1 MQRLAGILCQAFAFY
16 AHTVATC
23 AAVLS
28 RMYPTIA
35 QRNSTAVLHRLL
47 MCQRC
52 HSICFRSEHQGHGAS
67 TRVGPLKARRI
78 QELPVTIP
86 ELATMGPSWAPD
98 GTEVLGSSSSSVFR
112 IDALTGQ
119 QLRGYRE
126 AGGKLTQ
133 GKQEDSQK
141 AASALGKHIMPVH
154 SSNMDH
160 TRVVAAWTCP
170 IRLTP
175 HMPASANAFNVCTC
189 RRELMTLS
197 CEY

>member
-1 MQRLAGILCQAFAFY
+1 MQSLAGILYQAFAIY
-16 AHTVATC
+16 AHTVATF

-67 TRVGPLKARRI
+67 TRVGPLKARHI

-112 IDALTGQ
+112 VDALTGQ

-154 SSNMDH
+154 SSNYGSHECCCSMYMSYQADPAH
-160 TRVVAAWTCP
+160 ACICQCLQRV
-170 IRLTP
+170 
-175 HMPASANAFNVCTC
+175 HMPSRAEDAC
-189 RRELMTLS
+189 R
-197 CEY
+197 